1 MFNHY
6 NNHFDCNYVNKPFC
20 DLRPI
25 SNCQPNL
32 RFSCPE
38 RNCNCWNNNSNCC
51 WQNGFWPSNNF
62 WPNQNC
68 CFQGNNVF
76 PRNWNWNNQRFFP
89 NSQNYCWPQQ
99 SFYNPNLFWFL
110 GGYKLGS
117 NCSNNFSG
125 N

>member
-1 MFNHY
+1 MFNHW

-38 RNCNCWNNNSNCC
+38 RNCNCWNPTQNDFWQKSFWQSNS
-51 WQNGFWPSNNF
+51 F
-62 WPNQNC
+62 WPNQSCCFPAQNFPKNNC
-68 CFQGNNVF
+68 C
-76 PRNWNWNNQRFFP
+76 WNNQKCFP
-89 NSQNYCWPQQ
+89 QHNFCWPQQ
-99 SFYNPNLFWFL
+99 GFCNPNLIWFL
-110 GGYKLGS
+110 GGYKFGS
-117 NCSNNFSG
+117 NCSNNFLG